1 MLSCCIPYVP
11 FILALVGLV
20 LGAVSLHGHRGG
32 KGMAIAGLVMSIIS
46 LIPAVIVI
54 IMGASLFAALG
65 L

>member
-1 MLSCCIPYVP
+1 MWL
-11 FILALVGLV
+11 ILNKVRNFA
-20 LGAVSLHGHRGG
+20 GAVSLHGHRGG